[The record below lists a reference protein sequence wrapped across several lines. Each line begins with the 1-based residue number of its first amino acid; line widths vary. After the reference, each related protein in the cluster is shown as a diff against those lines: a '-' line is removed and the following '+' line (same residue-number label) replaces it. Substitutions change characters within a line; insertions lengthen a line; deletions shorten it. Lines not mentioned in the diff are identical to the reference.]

1 MLHAAAS
8 LASRPLTQVALAV
21 KSMDNARSF
30 YRDVLGLPML
40 FEVPGMMFF
49 QLQGLRL
56 MVGQAQSAEQPIGGS
71 VLYFDT
77 PEFEDMSLE
86 LERKGVTFRG
96 PAQTVQRT
104 ETQDLKLREFLDP
117 DGNALAIMG
126 LVSRLN

>member
-1 MLHAAAS
+1 MSHEVES
-8 LASRPLTQVALAV
+8 LASRPLVQIALTV
-21 KSMDNARSF
+21 KNMDNARGF

-40 FEVPGMMFF
+40 FEVSGMMFF
-49 QLQGLRL
+49 QLPGLRL

-77 PEFEDMSLE
+77 AEFEGLSLA
-86 LERKGVTFRG
+86 LERKGVAFVG
-96 PAQTVQRT
+96 PAQTVQRM
-104 ETQDLKLREFLDP
+104 ERQDLKLREFLDP

>member
-1 MLHAAAS
+1 MSNAVS
-8 LASRPLTQVALAV
+8 LASRPLAQVALTV
-21 KSMDNARSF
+21 RNMDNARGF

-77 PEFEDMSLE
+77 PEFQDMSLE

-104 ETQDLKLREFLDP
+104 KTQDLKLREFLDP

>member
-1 MLHAAAS
+1 MSNAAAS
-8 LASRPLTQVALAV
+8 LASRPLAQVALTV
-21 KSMDNARSF
+21 KNMDNARGF

-40 FEVPGMMFF
+40 FEVTGMMFF

-56 MVGQAQSAEQPIGGS
+56 LVGQARSDEQPIGGS

-77 PEFEDMSLE
+77 PEFEDTSLA
-86 LERKGVTFRG
+86 LERKGVAFIG

>member
-1 MLHAAAS
+1 
-8 LASRPLTQVALAV
+8 
-21 KSMDNARSF
+21 MDNARSF

>member
-8 LASRPLTQVALAV
+8 LASRPLTQVALTV

>member
-1 MLHAAAS
+1 MSHEVAS
-8 LASRPLTQVALAV
+8 LASRPLAQVSLTV
-21 KSMDNARSF
+21 RNLDRARGF

-40 FEVPGMMFF
+40 FEVTGMMFF
-49 QLQGLRL
+49 QLKGLRL

-77 PEFEDMSLE
+77 PEFEALGHALE
-86 LERKGVTFRG
+86 LKGVTFVG

-104 ETQDLKLREFLDP
+104 ESHDLKLRDFLDP

-126 LVSRLN
+126 LVARLN

>member
-1 MLHAAAS
+1 MSDQIAS
-8 LASRPLTQVALAV
+8 LASRPLAQVGLTV
-21 KSMDNARSF
+21 RNMDSARGF
-30 YRDVLGLPML
+30 YRDILGLPMI
-40 FEVPGMMFF
+40 FEVSGMMFF

-77 PEFEDMSLE
+77 PEFEEASLA
-86 LERKGVTFRG
+86 LERKGVAFVG

>member
-8 LASRPLTQVALAV
+8 LASRPITQVALTV

-96 PAQTVQRT
+96 PPQTVQRT

>member
-8 LASRPLTQVALAV
+8 LASRPLTQVALIV

>member
-1 MLHAAAS
+1 MSHEVAS
-8 LASRPLTQVALAV
+8 LELRRLAQLGLTVKNMDLA
-21 KSMDNARSF
+21 RGF

-40 FEVPGMMFF
+40 FEVTGMMFF

-56 MVGQAQSAEQPIGGS
+56 MLGQARSAEQPIGGS

-77 PEFEDMSLE
+77 PDFEDMNAA
-86 LERKGVTFRG
+86 LERKGVAFIG
-96 PAQTVQRT
+96 PAQTVQRM

-126 LVSRLN
+126 LVSRAS